1 MSVVRAAVVIAAAV
15 AVSGAVAAGTG
26 SARAYADSP
35 AWEPTIT
42 VSGNGT
48 ATGTP
53 DELQLSMEVDTQASS
68 VSTALNAANQD
79 MSRVQA
85 ALQKAGVPASALQTT
100 SMSVQ
105 PQYDQNGKVTG
116 YSVSEPLSVELHGL
130 ATAGQQITGAV
141 DAGGNAARIDNVQLD
156 LTDQNTKLLAVAR
169 ADAIS
174 DAQAT
179 AGQYARA
186 AGVKLGP
193 IVSITDTSTTEP
205 PGRLFP
211 APMFAEG
218 AAAAAVPISA
228 GTQQVTATV
237 AVVWQLG

>member
-1 MSVVRAAVVIAAAV
+1 
-15 AVSGAVAAGTG
+15 
-26 SARAYADSP
+26 
-35 AWEPTIT
+35 
-42 VSGNGT
+42 
-48 ATGTP
+48 
-53 DELQLSMEVDTQASS
+53 
-68 VSTALNAANQD
+68 
-79 MSRVQA
+79 
-85 ALQKAGVPASALQTT
+85 
-100 SMSVQ
+100 MSVQ